1 MPCKKP
7 PFLLKTAL
15 VGFVWLLTQATAFA
29 APPDSTGTERRDGR
43 VYVLHR
49 VDRGQT
55 LYSILRRYGSSLS
68 EYQAANPDLGETI
81 RPEQLLRVPYH
92 RAQAGVEPPKPVAK
106 SETASPEIRPV
117 SRPQASS
124 APQPASM
131 PVVVSR
137 PVTHEVR
144 GGETLYSISRRYGL
158 AVADVKRWNNLPDAG
173 GVQTGQVLML
183 SGTPAPK
190 IPQKSAAEIAKDQL
204 KTPSTP
210 TSPRTEPVRS
220 EQARNEATKPD
231 PVPAKPEE
239 TAPVRREP
247 EDPSPSEAVRSADAP
262 VPNAGNIARHRRETG
277 LAEVIGVDDKSGRY
291 LGLHRTAPVGS
302 MVTVRNEANN
312 QSVLVKIIGKLP
324 NTGLNERV
332 IIKLSP
338 GAFGRLSPVDRRF
351 RAEVSYTSTN

>member
-1 MPCKKP
+1 MPCKNS
-7 PFLLKTAL
+7 PFLLKTASAGL
-15 VGFVWLLTQATAFA
+15 VWWIVATSGFA

-92 RAQAGVEPPKPVAK
+92 RAQAAGSEPAKAVAK
-106 SETASPEIRPV
+106 SEPPAPEIRPA
-117 SRPQASS
+117 SRPQSS
-124 APQPASM
+124 PSSIPSPPAI
-131 PVVVSR
+131 SR
-137 PVTHEVR
+137 PTTHEVQA
-144 GGETLYSISRRYGL
+144 GETLYSISRRYNL
-158 AVADVKRWNNLPDAG
+158 PVADVKRWNNLPDAG
-173 GVQTGQVLML
+173 GVQTGQVLTL

-190 IPQKSAAEIAKDQL
+190 TPQKSAVEIAKDQL
-204 KTPSTP
+204 KTPSVP
-210 TSPRTEPVRS
+210 PLPPVRTEPERAEPPKS
-220 EQARNEATKPD
+220 EP
-231 PVPAKPEE
+231 
-239 TAPVRREP
+239 APVKAEESPARKEP
-247 EDPSPSEAVRSADAP
+247 EDPSPSEAVRTADAP

-291 LGLHRTAPVGS
+291 LGLHRSAPVGS

-312 QSVLVKIIGKLP
+312 QRVLVKIIGKLP